1 MTKENNK
8 KTNRSKSKKYLDS
21 YARYTSI
28 AFQMLAIILI
38 GVFGGIKLDEWLEL
52 KFPVFTVILTILSV
66 VLAIY
71 YTVKDLVRADEDKR
85 KDNKEK

>member
-71 YTVKDLVRADEDKR
+71 YTVKDLVRTDKDKR